1 MSAVFTAMG
10 LPWLGLLAG
19 MLAGVLAGLVTGVL
33 QTKLRIQ
40 PILAGILTMTG
51 LYSVNLII
59 MGKST
64 YSTAGKAN
72 AYSLLS
78 FLPGKISKGVLLIL
92 LTAAGVALLAWFF
105 RTQVGMSVRATGD
118 NEQMV
123 RASSIN
129 SDAMKLIGLAI
140 ANAFVALSGG
150 LLQQY
155 NSAADI
161 SMGVGTVV
169 IGLAAIVIGE
179 VLIRRRGVVF
189 GLLAA
194 VLGSVIYRAICALV
208 LQIGLD
214 ANYMKLF
221 TALFIT
227 AAISVPALKKT
238 RGK

>member
-1 MSAVFTAMG
+1 MDTFLYIAQGAFEQGLIYSFMVMGLYVSYKILNVADLTVDSSFTLGAAVSAVFTAMG

-78 FLPGKISKGVLLIL
+78 FLPGKISKGVLLIM
-92 LTAAGVALLAWFF
+92 LTAAGVAVLAWFF

-150 LLQQY
+150 FC
-155 NSAADI
+155 SFRFRA
-161 SMGVGTVV
+161 SGSPG
-169 IGLAAIVIGE
+169 IGRGIITFY
-179 VLIRRRGVVF
+179 LI
-189 GLLAA
+189 
-194 VLGSVIYRAICALV
+194 Y
-208 LQIGLD
+208 
-214 ANYMKLF
+214 K
-221 TALFIT
+221 
-227 AAISVPALKKT
+227 
-238 RGK
+238 

>member
-72 AYSLLS
+72 VYSLLS
-78 FLPGKISKGVLLIL
+78 FLPGKISKGVLLIM
-92 LTAAGVALLAWFF
+92 LTAAGVAVLAWFF

-189 GLLAA
+189 GLL
-194 VLGSVIYRAICALV
+194 GSVIYRAICALV

-227 AAISVPALKKT
+227 AAISVPALKKA